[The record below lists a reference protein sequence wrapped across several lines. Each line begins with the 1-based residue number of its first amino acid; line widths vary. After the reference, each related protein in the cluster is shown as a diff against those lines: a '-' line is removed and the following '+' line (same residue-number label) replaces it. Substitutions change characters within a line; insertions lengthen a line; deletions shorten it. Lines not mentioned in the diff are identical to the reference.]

1 MPTADEAGL
10 PGFEASAWYAVVVP
24 KNSPSEVVSRI
35 NGVVNAWLASE
46 KGKALLEQNGMQG
59 AGGSPGD
66 LSAFIT
72 SELNKWGPLIKAAK
86 IEF

>member
-1 MPTADEAGL
+1 
-10 PGFEASAWYAVVVP
+10 
-24 KNSPSEVVSRI
+24 
-35 NGVVNAWLASE
+35 
-46 KGKALLEQNGMQG
+46 MQG

-66 LSAFIT
+66 LKAFMA